1 MRGWTCWPEMIAR
14 LDERKGRL
22 LRKRYRTRRGCLGLE
37 SDRIEGRGKRM
48 QEEQM
53 KDGELLIH
61 RSEVNKEYWL
71 ERNWSWLVIGFG
83 AVFIAWLD
91 SWKPTW

>member
-1 MRGWTCWPEMIAR
+1 MHE
-14 LDERKGRL
+14 EH
-22 LRKRYRTRRGCLGLE
+22 
-37 SDRIEGRGKRM
+37 M
-48 QEEQM
+48 Q
-53 KDGELLIH
+53 DGELLIH
-61 RSEVNKEYWL
+61 RDEVKKEYWL